1 MQHHTVEACQ
11 RGATLC
17 KGIWLSGSQPRGKD
31 TPKGQK
37 IMRQDRRKYRV
48 LLCFIL
54 TGPFVV
60 THLILLS
67 I

>member
-37 IMRQDRRKYRV
+37 IMRQERRKYS
-48 LLCFIL
+48 FIL